1 MGGMGGKRRE
11 GGRRW
16 EGRERERKG
25 GREREIKRER
35 DLKGCLHQNFKRLS
49 LGRGTLGFYF
59 QFCILNLF
67 IYSPLTETTFPKSI
81 QLQESNV
88 PLGVPLRTP
97 SSGWCP
103 PSSAMEGC
111 GQRTGPVSPLGQSPV
126 SPQSPLG
133 QARPCKRLFS
143 EQRRE
148 LLLTLRMVQG
158 G

>member
-1 MGGMGGKRRE
+1 M
-11 GGRRW
+11 
-16 EGRERERKG
+16 GREREGEK
-25 GREREIKRER
+25 GREGKRNTERER
-35 DLKGCLHQNFKRLS
+35 DLKGCLPQNFKRLS

-67 IYSPLTETTFPKSI
+67 IYSPLTDTTFPKSI
-81 QLQESNV
+81 QMQGSNV

-126 SPQSPLG
+126 SSQSPLG
-133 QARPCKRLFS
+133 QARPCKRPFS